1 MAFIKVITIHDIGNN
16 FGSTLQACALC
27 DFLQDHGYDVELVDY
42 KPDYAYHHGKMTELV
57 KWILFP
63 RSKFLQEKRFDEYFK
78 NHVKRTK
85 RYSNYQELCSD
96 EMPDIYLVGSDQ
108 VWNEFYNAGK
118 DPAYYLQFTDCKN
131 KMAYSTSLGQLHSH
145 EELLRLRDK
154 IKDFYAVGVREQ
166 ASVEQLHKIGMNNVV
181 HVLDPVFLK
190 SREYYINPKFNNK
203 YGKYLLVYSV
213 NNDAL
218 MEKTAKTIASKY
230 GLKIVLVG
238 GFTQKTKH
246 DVYLRDIGPSEFV
259 NLIHN
264 AQFVVANS
272 FHATALSIIMN
283 KQFAVVMSKF
293 SPMRIIDMLTTAEL
307 ESQLVKTEAD
317 IDVALNN
324 IDYVGVNARIETLR
338 KASEKFLLGKLATLC
353 NS

>member
-63 RSKFLQEKRFDEYFK
+63 RNKYLQEKRFDEYFK
-78 NHVKRTK
+78 NHVKRTR

-96 EMPDIYLVGSDQ
+96 EMPDVYLVGSDQ

-131 KMAYSTSLGQLHSH
+131 KMAYSTSLGQLHSN

-166 ASVEQLHKIGMNNVV
+166 ASVEQLHKIGMSAVV
-181 HVLDPVFLK
+181 HVLDPVFLQ